1 MNEISK
7 KMLEKAR
14 DTYGFK
20 NQITVAI
27 EELCELSTILAKY
40 PRYEEHENA
49 MLGIR
54 KKVLE
59 EYADVVVVLDHVFN
73 IFNLTD
79 QEVDEAISH
88 KIVRLAR
95 WMDTNSSLEHT
106 TKDRRLG
113 CSTSCRGWE
122 HLEECKNCGGSNE
135 SE

>member
-1 MNEISK
+1 MNEVSRILLK
-7 KMLEKAR
+7 KAR

-49 MLGIR
+49 ILGIR

-59 EYADVVVVLDHVFN
+59 EYADVVVVLDHVFS
-73 IFNLTD
+73 IFNLTER
-79 QEVDEAISH
+79 EVDEAIAV
-88 KIVRLAR
+88 KIARLAR
-95 WMDTNSSLEHT
+95 WMDTDSSLEYT
-106 TKDRRLG
+106 TKDRMVG

-122 HLEECKNCGGSNE
+122 HLEECTKCGGKHE